1 MTRSGAAGKGLGI
14 RSGRVAGTNSALRT
28 ICRFMSASS
37 YRSGRA
43 QALDIGRG
51 TAQFGKQRVAV
62 AAQRRHRIH
71 ARNEALLLAG
81 GNNAGRRPAGLS
93 MEVQRCRACNCG
105 CAQTPAMSLTWAL
118 AICACSRRATTSA
131 AGKAAKASTISA
143 RSSSRLAERLKF
155 AEAFVVGQFRA
166 AQDLVAEGPATRAR
180 SAGRASPCRRRRRG
194 MAHR

>member
-1 MTRSGAAGKGLGI
+1 M
-14 RSGRVAGTNSALRT
+14 
-28 ICRFMSASS
+28 
-37 YRSGRA
+37 
-43 QALDIGRG
+43 RG
-51 TAQFGKQRVAV
+51 TK
-62 AAQRRHRIH
+62 
-71 ARNEALLLAG
+71 ALLLAG

-155 AEAFVVGQFRA
+155 AEKRYVVGQLRA
-166 AQDLVAEGPATRAR
+166 AQDLVAEGPPLALVLQAEHHCAAVA
-180 SAGRASPCRRRRRG
+180 AGNGP
-194 MAHR
+194 